1 MMNLKS
7 NKSKSKSI
15 KGDMIRRF
23 GALIVVITLVFSGIF
38 YLQAQKSN
46 IDNTM
51 NMMNTMS
58 IQAANLVEA
67 KLNTQIT
74 MGLSVANDPVIRN
87 LNSSIE
93 DKSRVLNDN
102 IKLYGHKNIG
112 IAGPDGKLLLA
123 SGKIIDVS
131 EEYTF
136 KEAIKGSIA
145 VSEPFEDK
153 VDGLMIIVYGI
164 PVKDN
169 NEKVIAMIS
178 CVRPAEEISNSLKD
192 ITFLN
197 TGSAYMISA
206 EGVTIAHKNQ
216 ELVSS
221 FSNSIEESKSNED
234 LKELAEIE
242 KKMVNGEDGVG
253 TYTYNGKKK
262 TVSYAPV
269 GDTGWSI
276 GITVEYDDILD
287 SVKEIKNTALILT
300 LITILV
306 GVGTTALFAEKLSKA
321 IKKIT
326 EKLDVISKGD
336 FTVEIEKELLDR
348 KDEIGT
354 ISKALEEL
362 KHSISTMILSIK
374 NIGNEIDSEAT
385 SLSSFSEELASSTS
399 NITNAINEVAN
410 GNTEQASSINDITIT
425 IDAFSHKIDV
435 VSGYVNN
442 VNENAIQIDK
452 KTKESKTTVLKME
465 SSVNKFNKEFNEFN
479 SHILTLGR
487 NMTTVSS
494 ITNLIKGISDQTNLL
509 ALNAAIEAARA
520 GEMGRGFAVVAD
532 EIRNLAEQ
540 SKSSSEEIDRIITE
554 SCKNTDDIV
563 LKTNDINDELESQ
576 KDNIRD
582 VLQVF
587 DNIAVSVESI
597 IPELDNTYK
606 EFKEIKSNKDNIV
619 KNIEGISAISEEV
632 SASSEEIS
640 ASSNELNQASEEV
653 AISAQG
659 LSSKTRDIMNEF
671 NKFKL

>member
-1 MMNLKS
+1 MNLRFNNS
-7 NKSKSKSI
+7 RSKSI
-15 KGDMIRRF
+15 KGSMIRNF
-23 GALIVVITLVFSGIF
+23 GTLIVVITLVFSGVF
-38 YLQAQKSN
+38 YLEARQSN

-51 NMMNTMS
+51 GMMDTMS
-58 IQAANLVEA
+58 VQAANLVEA
-67 KLNTQIT
+67 KLSEQVT
-74 MGLSVANDPVIRN
+74 MGLTVASDPIIKN

-93 DKSRVLNDN
+93 DKNRVLNYN
-102 IKLYGHKNIG
+102 MKLYEHKSIG
-112 IAGPDGKLLLA
+112 IITTDGKLTL
-123 SGKIIDVS
+123 STGKIIDIS
-131 EEYTF
+131 GQDIF
-136 KEAIKGSIA
+136 KKTVEGNIFI
-145 VSEPFEDK
+145 SEPFIDS
-153 VDGLMIIVYGI
+153 VDNEIIIAYGI
-164 PVKDN
+164 PIKDN
-169 NEKVIAMIS
+169 NGKVISILEYT
-178 CVRPAEEISNSLKD
+178 RPAAEISSIIKE
-192 ITFLN
+192 ITFLK
-197 TGSAYMISA
+197 TGSAYMLNRK
-206 EGVTIAHKNQ
+206 GTVIAHPNQ
-216 ELVSS
+216 ELVNT
-221 FSNSIEESKSNED
+221 FDNTIEASKSD
-234 LKELAEIE
+234 VGLKELAEIE
-242 KKMVNGEDGVG
+242 TKMINGEDGIG
-253 TYTYNGKKK
+253 TYSYGGKKK
-262 TVSYAPV
+262 TISYSPV
-269 GDTGWSI
+269 GDSGWSI
-276 GITVEYDDILD
+276 GIFAEYDDILAG
-287 SVKEIKNTALILT
+287 VEGIKNTALILT
-300 LITILV
+300 LISILA
-306 GVGTTALFAEKLSKA
+306 GILITALFADKLSKA

-326 EKLDVISKGD
+326 EKVDVISKGD

-348 KDEIGT
+348 EDEIGT

-399 NITNAINEVAN
+399 DITNAINEVAN
-410 GNTEQASSINDITIT
+410 GNTEQAGSISDITIT
-425 IDAFSHKIDV
+425 IDEFSDKIDI

-442 VNENAIQIDK
+442 VNTNAIQIDK
-452 KTKESKTTVLKME
+452 KTKESKATVLKME
-465 SSVNKFNKEFNEFN
+465 HSVNKFDKEFNEFN
-479 SHILTLGR
+479 SNISTLGE

-554 SCKNTDDIV
+554 SCQNTNAIV
-563 LKTNDINDELESQ
+563 LKTNDINNELTNQ

-582 VLQVF
+582 VLEVF
-587 DNIAVSVESI
+587 DNIADSVESI
-597 IPELDNTYK
+597 IPELNNTYK
-606 EFKEIKSNKDNIV
+606 EFAEIKGNKDNIV